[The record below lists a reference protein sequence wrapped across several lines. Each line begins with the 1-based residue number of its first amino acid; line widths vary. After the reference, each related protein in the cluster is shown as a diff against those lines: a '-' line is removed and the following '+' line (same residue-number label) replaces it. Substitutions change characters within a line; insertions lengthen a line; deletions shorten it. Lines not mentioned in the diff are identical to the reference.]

1 MRVAYGD
8 LLKLEAA
15 DAFSVKAVNITSS
28 MVSRLHD
35 GGRELYAWTVNTPN
49 SIDKMIR
56 LNVDNIITDN
66 VTLARSRIYS
76 SKTSNIIQ
84 EYISF
89 LGSFG

>member
-1 MRVAYGD
+1 
-8 LLKLEAA
+8 
-15 DAFSVKAVNITSS
+15 
-28 MVSRLHD
+28 
-35 GGRELYAWTVNTPN
+35 
-49 SIDKMIR
+49 MIR